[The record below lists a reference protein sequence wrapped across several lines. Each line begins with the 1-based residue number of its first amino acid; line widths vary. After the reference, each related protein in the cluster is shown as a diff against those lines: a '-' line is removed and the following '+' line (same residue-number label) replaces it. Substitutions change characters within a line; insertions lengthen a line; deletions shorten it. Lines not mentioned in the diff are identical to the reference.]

1 MKKLILLV
9 LVFLHTY
16 ANDAFIKKN
25 ELREIIYDKNLV
37 IIDVSESYKKSHIS
51 GAVSFNVSKILELD
65 GSYFTKVSLS
75 RIESYMSD
83 LGIDND
89 SKVVIYGRNTDADI
103 KNSSYL
109 AYILIS
115 NGFQNVSLLDGGYM
129 SWVFEYDLLV
139 NKVDSEAD
147 DEGNIKLI
155 PQNISVDAKYIKDN
169 IPNLTLIDA
178 REAPYYFGTKM
189 VKNINMQGHIPNAK
203 SSSYKDKFLRD
214 GTIRPDDELEDIYL
228 NGLELNKD
236 DEIVV
241 YGESVYDAVVEWYII
256 YQKMGFK
263 NAKLYEKSLLEYDAL
278 KYKSIRFKWE

>member
-1 MKKLILLV
+1 M
-9 LVFLHTY
+9 
-16 ANDAFIKKN
+16 
-25 ELREIIYDKNLV
+25 REIIYDKNLV
-37 IIDVSESYKKSHIS
+37 IIDVSESYKKSHIF

-75 RIESYMSD
+75 RIEAYMSD

-189 VKNINMQGHIPNAK
+189 VKNINMQGHIQNAK
-203 SSSYKDKFLRD
+203 SSSYKDKFLKD

>member
-1 MKKLILLV
+1 
-9 LVFLHTY
+9 
-16 ANDAFIKKN
+16 
-25 ELREIIYDKNLV
+25 
-37 IIDVSESYKKSHIS
+37 
-51 GAVSFNVSKILELD
+51 
-65 GSYFTKVSLS
+65 
-75 RIESYMSD
+75 MSD

-189 VKNINMQGHIPNAK
+189 VKNINMQGHIQNAK
-203 SSSYKDKFLRD
+203 SSSYKDKFLKD